1 MRKVCSLVI
10 LTGAFG
16 SAVLAQNGGS
26 ASVSAEMKQAY
37 ATVKNNILK
46 SAEKVPDADYSFKPT
61 PEIRSFAEVLAHV
74 ADSQART
81 CSAISGEHAQ
91 ANAAG
96 KTSKADI
103 IAALQAAFAVCDKA
117 YDSLTDSNA
126 SEAITTPRGQRTKIG
141 ALAGNLSH
149 DSEQYGIMS
158 VYMRLKNIVPPSSD
172 RSGR

>member
-1 MRKVCSLVI
+1 
-10 LTGAFG
+10 
-16 SAVLAQNGGS
+16 
-26 ASVSAEMKQAY
+26 
-37 ATVKNNILK
+37 
-46 SAEKVPDADYSFKPT
+46 
-61 PEIRSFAEVLAHV
+61 
-74 ADSQART
+74 
-81 CSAISGEHAQ
+81 AQ
-91 ANAAG
+91 ANASG

-103 IAALQAAFAVCDKA
+103 VAALQAAFAVCDKA